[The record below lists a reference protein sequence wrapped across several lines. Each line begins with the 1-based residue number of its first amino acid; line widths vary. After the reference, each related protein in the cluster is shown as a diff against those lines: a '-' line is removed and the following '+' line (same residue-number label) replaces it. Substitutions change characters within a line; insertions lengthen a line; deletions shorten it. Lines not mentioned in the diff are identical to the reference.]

1 MLTDRNSSVFEYLT
15 GKSQDKEIDMWPNLY
30 EVLLQVLVT
39 FAQKKNKKQKKLINI
54 EKCDV

>member
-1 MLTDRNSSVFEYLT
+1 MN
-15 GKSQDKEIDMWPNLY
+15 DMWPNLY

-39 FAQKKNKKQKKLINI
+39 FAQKKKKLL